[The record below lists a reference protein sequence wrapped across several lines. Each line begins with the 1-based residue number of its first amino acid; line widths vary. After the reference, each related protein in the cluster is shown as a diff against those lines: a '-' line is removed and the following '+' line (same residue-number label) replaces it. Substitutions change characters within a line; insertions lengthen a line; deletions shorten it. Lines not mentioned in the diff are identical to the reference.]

1 MVCTLSAM
9 TKNCRC
15 GEKREVPNKRTDAGK
30 HQAESPCPKGRGR
43 KCLHFRNLGFELFV
57 NTYEELGNRTLI

>member
-1 MVCTLSAM
+1 MCTLSAM

-30 HQAESPCPKGRGR
+30 HQAESPCPKGRGW
-43 KCLHFRNLGFELFV
+43 KCLYFRNFGFELFV
-57 NTYEELGNRTLI
+57 NIYEELGNRT